1 MACRDYYHYVFY
13 NGEEKWYYVRQRK
26 RKFLNGKRNVKSTG
40 FSTSL
45 KTVSW
50 VSLGAQCGRN
60 NEINLNDIYIF
71 ELS

>member
-1 MACRDYYHYVFY
+1 MVLCASEKEEVF
-13 NGEEKWYYVRQRK
+13 
-26 RKFLNGKRNVKSTG
+26 NGKRNVKSTG